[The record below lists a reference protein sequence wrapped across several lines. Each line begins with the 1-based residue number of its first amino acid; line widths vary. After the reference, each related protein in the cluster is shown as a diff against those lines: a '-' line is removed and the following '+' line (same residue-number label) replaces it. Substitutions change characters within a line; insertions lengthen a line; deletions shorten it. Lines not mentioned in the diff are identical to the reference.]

1 MKNIS
6 SCRLCHSTSIEALWQ
21 LRECP
26 YGDLFKNSQ
35 SKATEVP
42 SHPIALAR
50 CSDCGLIQLEEI
62 TDIKGQYDNYI
73 YQTKVT
79 KGLNEFYQNIA
90 KRVTAE
96 NFPTGHVPS
105 FVLDIGSNDGSFL
118 EIFKE
123 YGLKVLGVEPSLE
136 ASRQANKNGIP
147 TIRKYF
153 DLDSVDEIIKL
164 HGTPGLIS
172 INYTLANVPDIKD
185 FMENVVKLMN
195 EASILSIVTGYHP
208 DQFAVNMFDYI
219 GHDHLTYLSLTD
231 FSNIADAHGL
241 TILDANRY
249 EHKGGSLHVTLIKKN
264 PNLEL
269 SPTPNVIQ
277 LLQREQWLGVGHPW
291 YYSKLAERI
300 DEAQAELVGYL
311 RENAIDKIPG
321 IGASIST
328 TYLMNQFQISEYIS
342 ILFDD
347 DNLKHGKFSPLFA
360 KKVLPLSSIVDA
372 SEKVVMILAW
382 QHTSRILKRLQD
394 LGFKGK
400 VIVPLPRLTV
410 IEI

>member
-1 MKNIS
+1 MKNVT

-21 LRECP
+21 LRDCP

-35 SKATEVP
+35 SEATEIET
-42 SHPIALAR
+42 HAIALAR
-50 CSDCGLIQLEEI
+50 CSDCGLIQLEEV
-62 TDIKGQYDNYI
+62 TDIKGQYDDYI

-96 NFPTGHVPS
+96 CFHEGRIPN

-118 EIFKE
+118 EIFKQQ
-123 YGLKVLGVEPSLE
+123 GFQVLGVEPSSE
-136 ASRQANKNGIP
+136 ASKQANSNGIP

-153 DLDSVDEIIKL
+153 DLESAKEILKI
-164 HGTPGLIS
+164 HGNPGLIS
-172 INYTLANVPDIKD
+172 INYTLANVPDIKY
-185 FMENVVKLMN
+185 FVENAVRLMD
-195 EASILSIVTGYHP
+195 ETTILSIVTGYHP

-219 GHDHLTYLSLTD
+219 GHDHLTYLSVND

-249 EHKGGSLHVTLIKKN
+249 EHKGGSLHVVLVKKN
-264 PNLEL
+264 ANIE
-269 SPTPNVIQ
+269 SRQTPNVIQ
-277 LLQREQWLGVGHPW
+277 LLQRERWLGIGYRW
-291 YYSKLAERI
+291 YYSELAERI
-300 DEAQAELVGYL
+300 DKAQIELINYL
-311 RENAIDKIPG
+311 RESAKGKIAG

-328 TYLMNQFQISEYIS
+328 TYLMNQFQLGEYIS
-342 ILFDD
+342 ILYDD
-347 DNLKHGKFSPLFA
+347 DKLKHGKFSPWFG
-360 KKVLPLSSIVDA
+360 KKVLPLSSIGDESA
-372 SEKVVMILAW
+372 KVVLILAW

-400 VIVPLPRLTV
+400 VVVPLPRLTV
-410 IEI
+410 VEI